1 MGDLRAGGGPRAP
14 QPVSERPTPGR
25 PPVTARPPTGTRPP
39 SDVRQQV
46 GTPPAAER
54 APAVPRSRPDPRPIR
69 IAIGMGALAT
79 ASALVTALTAP
90 AAGPAT
96 QAGSQVVAVDATP
109 AAHHV
114 IQYVQLK
121 PGQTAPP
128 QATVKAAPTP
138 KPRVVIVTTT
148 RQSGVKP

>member
-1 MGDLRAGGGPRAP
+1 MADLRAGGRPRAP
-14 QPVSERPTPGR
+14 RPMPERPTPER
-25 PPVTARPPTGTRPP
+25 PPVAARPPVGTRPP
-39 SDVRQQV
+39 SEIRPPV
-46 GTPPAAER
+46 GSAAAAER
-54 APAVPRSRPDPRPIR
+54 PRAVPRSRPDPRPIR

-90 AAGPAT
+90 AVGPAAQT
-96 QAGSQVVAVDATP
+96 GSQVVAVDPTP
-109 AAHHV
+109 AVRHV

-128 QATVKAAPTP
+128 QAMVKAAPTP

-148 RQSGVKP
+148 RQSGAKP